1 MWLPT
6 ALIILLG
13 VVALALW
20 SAADDVKN
28 DY

>member
-6 ALIILLG
+6 LLLILLG
-13 VVALALW
+13 VIALAMW

>member
-1 MWLPT
+1 MWLST
-6 ALIILLG
+6 LLLILLG
-13 VVALALW
+13 VIALAMW